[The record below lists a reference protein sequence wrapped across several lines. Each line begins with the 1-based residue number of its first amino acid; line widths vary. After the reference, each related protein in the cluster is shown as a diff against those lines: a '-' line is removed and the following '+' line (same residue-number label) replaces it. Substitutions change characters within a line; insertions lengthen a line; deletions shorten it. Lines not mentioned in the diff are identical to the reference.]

1 MRRFRKTKALPIRSC
16 ARARFRFPLGLIIW
30 LGFSEIFP
38 TRFNSAN
45 HNALKFE
52 WSSSTVHG
60 CKFHLEVGAEKSRN
74 SSSLKDALVTTKKST
89 VRVNGFDSRSG
100 RVPWVKFFRDFPLT
114 PSQYFSIAA
123 IFYYFI
129 NLLFPEYEFY
139 QQSKNINS
147 SCRKMMPGL
156 IAVYLLFGAVLLAGT
171 TQESS
176 SWHKLFSRL
185 RKRDYIHLDDASRLR
200 RTGTSFIPNINEI
213 DPNAT
218 FIEDVEGYPHEL
230 LLEILKKEGAIHNDI
245 FGVESEFETKRV
257 FPKAALSK
265 DGQWKYVVN
274 TKEDY
279 IQGVDVEICG
289 FFDSRLDDKSFSTE

>member
-1 MRRFRKTKALPIRSC
+1 
-16 ARARFRFPLGLIIW
+16 
-30 LGFSEIFP
+30 
-38 TRFNSAN
+38 
-45 HNALKFE
+45 
-52 WSSSTVHG
+52 
-60 CKFHLEVGAEKSRN
+60 
-74 SSSLKDALVTTKKST
+74 
-89 VRVNGFDSRSG
+89 
-100 RVPWVKFFRDFPLT
+100 
-114 PSQYFSIAA
+114 
-123 IFYYFI
+123 
-129 NLLFPEYEFY
+129 
-139 QQSKNINS
+139 
-147 SCRKMMPGL
+147 MMPGL

-185 RKRDYIHLDDASRLR
+185 RKRGYIHLDDASRLR
-200 RTGTSFIPNINEI
+200 RIGTSFIPNINEI

-245 FGVESEFETKRV
+245 FGVESEFEEHRIARRNSHRETPLCPSITKRV

-289 FFDSRLDDKSFSTE
+289 HFETCSLSSSFPSGYTTKCQQKYAYRKLLSLGKKRKTMMDDFKMPSCCACLVEGPHHR